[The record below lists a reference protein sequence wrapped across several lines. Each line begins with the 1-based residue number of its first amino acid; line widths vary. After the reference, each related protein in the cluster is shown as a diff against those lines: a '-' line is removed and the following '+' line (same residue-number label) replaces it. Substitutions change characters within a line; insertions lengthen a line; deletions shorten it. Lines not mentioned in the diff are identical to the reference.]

1 MEKEEILT
9 ILSSTE
15 SDSIS
20 ALQNQAKD
28 LISSATVDNLP
39 TTLLDLLTQIIKPLF
54 TSTKH
59 PSLTSTGRK
68 NLVPGPP
75 SFGPSYASFDEDQ
88 AQTPWK
94 TPFTV
99 PLLKYILTAYSALPE
114 HKRKL
119 TIEAHFH
126 LLIPPILNMID
137 DPDTRYKVSGCKLL
151 RLLCELLSAVQSDM
165 LKRTGLGDVFV
176 DALKANFNLLP
187 TLTPEEE
194 SLALFRTLY
203 PAYLAIVDAW
213 YPTDQSNGADSKK
226 RDSLLTALYRHGIV
240 ASIEHLSSAGS
251 FSSTISVGLTTFLLT
266 QIPPVFERMGLSS
279 VRHLQGLL
287 PMLRT
292 GLMDPFILVAPEMVF
307 AVLDVVGSV
316 IRVGAPRVK
325 ERWYPEILRGLVGCW
340 CNCSDELESD
350 SKMKTGADEVMKR
363 LKSSVSMLRDVVD
376 KKEWKDVTERLEQEE
391 AALTELFD

>member
-1 MEKEEILT
+1 MEKGEILT
-9 ILSSTE
+9 VLSSQETIAT
-15 SDSIS
+15 SS
-20 ALQNQAKD
+20 LRNQAKD
-28 LISSATVDNLP
+28 LISSATIDNLP

-68 NLVPGPP
+68 NLVSGPP
-75 SFGPSYASFDEDQ
+75 SFGPSYASLDDDE

-99 PLLKYILTAYSALPE
+99 PLLEYILTTYPALPE
-114 HKRKL
+114 HKRKP

-137 DPDTRYKVSGCKLL
+137 DSDTRYYKASGCKLL
-151 RLLCELLSAVQSDM
+151 RLLCELLSAMHSDM

-176 DALKANFNLLP
+176 DALKTNFNLLP

-194 SLALFRTLY
+194 SLALFRALY
-203 PAYLAIVDAW
+203 PAYLAVADAW
-213 YPTDQSNGADSKK
+213 YPTHTDQADGAESKKK
-226 RDSLLTALYRHGIV
+226 RDSLLTALYRHGIM

-279 VRHLQGLL
+279 GLL

-307 AVLDVVGSV
+307 AVLDVVECV

-325 ERWYPEILRGLVGCW
+325 EKWYPEILRGLVGCW
-340 CNCSDELESD
+340 CNCLDEIEND
-350 SKMKTGADEVMKR
+350 SKMKTAVDEVMTR
-363 LKSSVSMLRDVVD
+363 LQRSVRMLRNVVD

-391 AALTELFD
+391 VALTELFD

>member
-1 MEKEEILT
+1 M
-9 ILSSTE
+9 
-15 SDSIS
+15 
-20 ALQNQAKD
+20 
-28 LISSATVDNLP
+28 
-39 TTLLDLLTQIIKPLF
+39 
-54 TSTKH
+54 
-59 PSLTSTGRK
+59 
-68 NLVPGPP
+68 
-75 SFGPSYASFDEDQ
+75 
-88 AQTPWK
+88 
-94 TPFTV
+94 
-99 PLLKYILTAYSALPE
+99 PLLEYILTAYSALAE
-114 HKRKL
+114 HKRKP

-203 PAYLAIVDAW
+203 PAYLAVVDAW
-213 YPTDQSNGADSKK
+213 YPTDPADGAESKK
-226 RDSLLTALYRHGIV
+226 RDSLLTALYRHGIM

-251 FSSTISVGLTTFLLT
+251 FSSTISVRLTTFLLT

-307 AVLDVVGSV
+307 AVLDAVESV

-340 CNCSDELESD
+340 CNCLDELESD
-350 SKMKTGADEVMKR
+350 PKMKTAVDEVMKR
-363 LKSSVSMLRDVVD
+363 LKRSVGMLRDVVD
-376 KKEWKDVTERLEQEE
+376 KKEWKDATERLEQEE